1 MSSITS
7 AQVRDILVN
16 ALEFDLIGPTPDD
29 MEHAREIINSPPTKW
44 YLTGFLCPKGAPI
57 KDRIDDDRGQD
68 DLNSS
73 LNKSDRGED
82 SYSPEKKAA
91 RTAPFPSSVGLT
103 FLLKNTIEELEV
115 TVTWGDYEAIELTP
129 ENMDSRLRG
138 NDNICE
144 AIELTPENMDS
155 RLRGNDNIYEAIEL
169 TPENM
174 DSRLRGNDNICEAI
188 ELTPENMDSR
198 LRGNDNI
205 CEAIELTPENM
216 DSRLRGNDNI
226 CEAIE
231 LTPENMDS
239 RLRGNDNIYK
249 AIELTPENMDSR
261 LRGNDNIYEAIELTP
276 ENMDSRLR
284 GNDNSLSEKPGFS
297 DPEYWQRTPHKYELT
312 LKLRT
317 TEKTI
322 YMPIPDSNGLELA
335 INNRPLN
342 IQGNIQANHRRLFAD
357 TNILSVFLVNKRKI
371 AEGKQRDTSYIFQA
385 QLQLECREGFLPR
398 PDLREGNDD
407 DWDERVAAVQYR
419 HNYEFAVGH
428 NASAFAQIDPENS
441 AYCPLIKTTW
451 VPAAEVAQVA
461 PAKLDQVELNMEKI
475 GQFSQRSSLQENL
488 RPLTIAYRQWIAE
501 QEKIPVDSE
510 KQTETSKKLL
520 SRAQIACD
528 RINQGIDLLTDN
540 QVFYAFKLANQAVAQ
555 ARRQQLAQETN
566 QPADAFS
573 APNWRPFQLAFILLN
588 IGGIVN
594 NQTPPFQRGVGEDKS
609 DRDKMDSRLRGN
621 DNQTLSLA
629 GEEGGDQSDRDKMD
643 SRLRGNDNQTPP
655 FQRGVGGD
663 KSDRDKMDS
672 RLRGN
677 DNQTLSLAGE
687 EGGDQSDRDIV
698 DLLFFPTGGGKTEA
712 YLGLAAFT
720 LVYRRLTN
728 QDIYGAG
735 VSVIMR
741 YTLRLLTLDQLE
753 RATRLICALELIRKN
768 HPDNLKKLG
777 QWPFEIG
784 LWVGQSATPNRM
796 GKKGDKNPDS
806 ARQIT
811 LNFKK
816 DSKRSRSPI
825 PLEKCPWCGEKFT
838 PDSFWLHP
846 DESHPTQLLVKCQ
859 NFDCEFSE
867 ENNHLP
873 IIAIDE
879 SIYRRLPC
887 FLISTVDKFAGLP
900 WFGQTAALFGKVSHY
915 QTGDGFYST
924 ADNIKGRGVKGT
936 QLKQPLPPPDL
947 IIQDELHLISG
958 PLGTMVGLYETA
970 IDELCSRKIFTPA
983 GDAPLAPLE
992 KGGDRIIRPKII
1004 ASTATVRRADRQ
1016 IQALFNRTE
1025 IQVFPPPGP
1034 NLDDSFFA
1042 QTIPTKKS
1050 PGRLY
1055 IGVAAQGRS
1064 LKVVLL
1070 RTYLALLSA
1079 AQKQWELA
1087 GGQKNSNNP
1096 VDPYMTLLGYF
1107 NSLRELG
1114 GSRRIVEDEVVS
1126 RLQNYQSRQRYGE
1139 KDGLFANRKIQ
1150 DDQQELTSRV
1160 TTDKI
1165 ANTKRRLSCS
1175 FAEKDSKKERVDIAL
1190 ATNMISV
1197 GLDIVRLGL
1206 MVILGQ
1212 PKTAAEYI
1220 QSSSRV
1226 GRDPSRPGL
1235 VITLLNIHR
1244 PRDRSHYERFMHWHN
1259 NFYRSVEVTSVT
1271 PFSVRALDRGL
1282 AAVTVAL
1289 TRLNLAEM
1297 TPPMG
1302 AGKIAQLR
1310 STIEQVAASICDR
1323 AASHTP
1329 MSPAESAK
1337 IRQEIEK
1344 RVMNLLDTWT
1354 ELWESND
1361 KILQYNQTEA
1371 ENIGPLLCDPND
1383 PKTANLS
1390 EAAKK
1395 FKTPR
1400 SLRDVEPTVNIWI
1413 SRD

>member
-7 AQVRDILVN
+7 AQVRDILVH

-29 MEHAREIINSPPTKW
+29 IEHAREIINSPPTKW
-44 YLTGFLCPKGAPI
+44 YLTGFLCPKGAPL

-129 ENMDSRLRG
+129 ENMDSREG
-138 NDNICE
+138 
-144 AIELTPENMDS
+144 
-155 RLRGNDNIYEAIEL
+155 
-169 TPENM
+169 
-174 DSRLRGNDNICEAI
+174 GNDNICEAI

-216 DSRLRGNDNI
+216 DSREGGNDNI

-239 RLRGNDNIYK
+239 REGGNDNIC
-249 AIELTPENMDSR
+249 
-261 LRGNDNIYEAIELTP
+261 EAIELTP

-297 DPEYWQRTPHKYELT
+297 DPEYWQRIPHKYELT

-335 INNRPLN
+335 INNRPLH
-342 IQGNIQANHRRLFAD
+342 IQGNIQDNHRRLFAD

-398 PDLREGNDD
+398 PDLREGGDD

-475 GQFSQRSSLQENL
+475 GQFSQSESLQESL

-501 QEKIPVDSE
+501 QQKISVDSE
-510 KQTETSKKLL
+510 KQVETSKKLL

-528 RINQGIDLLTDN
+528 RINQGIDLLTDS

-555 ARRQQLAQETN
+555 ARRQQLAQEIK

-588 IGGIVN
+588 LGGIVN
-594 NQTPPFQRGVGEDKS
+594 SN
-609 DRDKMDSRLRGN
+609 KMDSRRRGN

-629 GEEGGDQSDRDKMD
+629 GEEGGDKI
-643 SRLRGNDNQTPP
+643 
-655 FQRGVGGD
+655 GD
-663 KSDRDKMDS
+663 K
-672 RLRGN
+672 
-677 DNQTLSLAGE
+677 
-687 EGGDQSDRDIV
+687 SDRDIV

-915 QTGDGFYST
+915 QTGEGFYST
-924 ADNIKGRGVKGT
+924 ADNIKGRGIKGT

-970 IDELCSRKIFTPA
+970 IDELCSRIISTPA

-992 KGGDRIIRPKII
+992 KGGDRIIRPKIV

-1165 ANTKRRLSCS
+1165 ANTKRRLSIS
-1175 FAEKDSKKERVDIAL
+1175 FAEKDPKKERVDIAL

-1235 VITLLNIHR
+1235 VVTLLNIHR

-1310 STIEQVAASICDR
+1310 STIEQAIAPICDR

-1400 SLRDVEPTVNIWI
+1400 SLRDVEPTVNLWI

>member
-1 MSSITS
+1 MSPITS
-7 AQVRDILVN
+7 AQVRDILVH
-16 ALEFDLIGPTPDD
+16 ALELDLVGPTPDD
-29 MEHAREIINSPPTKW
+29 TEHAREIISSPPTKW
-44 YLTGFLCPKGAPI
+44 YLTGFLCPKGAPL

-68 DLNSS
+68 DLDTS
-73 LNKSDRGED
+73 LSRSDRGED
-82 SYSPEKKAA
+82 SYSPEEKAA

-103 FLLKNTIEELEV
+103 FLLKNTIKELKV
-115 TVTWGDYEAIELTP
+115 TVTWGDYEPINLKPELNPDNP
-129 ENMDSRLRG
+129 ENNQTKLLPELSNLNPEFNPKLTEKLEDSETG
-138 NDNICE
+138 STSEFTSSTSKSISKN
-144 AIELTPENMDS
+144 TDS
-155 RLRGNDNIYEAIEL
+155 
-169 TPENM
+169 
-174 DSRLRGNDNICEAI
+174 
-188 ELTPENMDSR
+188 
-198 LRGNDNI
+198 
-205 CEAIELTPENM
+205 
-216 DSRLRGNDNI
+216 
-226 CEAIE
+226 
-231 LTPENMDS
+231 
-239 RLRGNDNIYK
+239 
-249 AIELTPENMDSR
+249 
-261 LRGNDNIYEAIELTP
+261 
-276 ENMDSRLR
+276 
-284 GNDNSLSEKPGFS
+284 S
-297 DPEYWQRTPHKYELT
+297 DLEYWQRTPHKYEST

-317 TEKTI
+317 TEETI
-322 YMPIPDSNGLELA
+322 YIPIPDSNGLELA
-335 INNRPLN
+335 INNRPLH
-342 IQGNIQANHRRLFAD
+342 IQKNVNIQANHRRLFAN

-398 PDLREGNDD
+398 PDLREGSDD

-475 GQFSQRSSLQENL
+475 GQFSQPSSLQESL
-488 RPLTIAYRQWIAE
+488 RPLTIAYRQWIAA
-501 QEKIPVDSE
+501 QENVPVDSD
-510 KQTETSKKLL
+510 KQVETSKKLL
-520 SRAQIACD
+520 IRAQIACD
-528 RINQGIDLLTDN
+528 RINQGIDLLTDS

-555 ARRQQLAQETN
+555 ARRQQLAQESK
-566 QPADAFS
+566 QPADTLS

-588 IGGIVN
+588 LGSIVN
-594 NQTPPFQRGVGEDKS
+594 SNNPENFSKKLGDKIEDKI
-609 DRDKMDSRLRGN
+609 
-621 DNQTLSLA
+621 
-629 GEEGGDQSDRDKMD
+629 
-643 SRLRGNDNQTPP
+643 
-655 FQRGVGGD
+655 GD
-663 KSDRDKMDS
+663 K
-672 RLRGN
+672 
-677 DNQTLSLAGE
+677 
-687 EGGDQSDRDIV
+687 SDRDIV

-728 QDIYGAG
+728 QDIYDGIHGAG

-768 HPDNLKKLG
+768 HPENLKKLG

-867 ENNHLP
+867 EDNHLP

-887 FLISTVDKFAGLP
+887 FLISTVDKFASLP

-915 QTGDGFYST
+915 QTGEGFYST
-924 ADNIKGRGVKGT
+924 ADNIKGKGIEGT

-970 IDELCSRKIFTPA
+970 IDELCSRKIATPA
-983 GDAPLAPLE
+983 GNNPLAPLAPLE
-992 KGGDRIIRPKII
+992 NGGENGGDRIIRPKIV

-1055 IGVAAQGRS
+1055 VGVAAQGRS

-1087 GGQKNSNNP
+1087 GGQKNANNP

-1139 KDGLFANRKIQ
+1139 KDGLFANRKI
-1150 DDQQELTSRV
+1150 DDIPEELTSRV

-1165 ANTKRRLSCS
+1165 ANTKRRLSIS

-1235 VITLLNIHR
+1235 VVTLLNIHR
-1244 PRDRSHYERFMHWHN
+1244 PRDRSHYERFRHWHN

-1289 TRLNLAEM
+1289 TRLSLPEM

-1302 AGKIAQLR
+1302 ASKIVQFR

-1329 MSPAESAK
+1329 MSPGESAK
-1337 IRQEIEK
+1337 IRQEVEK

-1361 KILQYNQTEA
+1361 KTLQYNQTEA
-1371 ENIGPLLCDPND
+1371 ENISPLLCDPND
-1383 PKTANLS
+1383 PKTAKLS

-1400 SLRDVEPTVNIWI
+1400 SLRDVEPTVNLWI